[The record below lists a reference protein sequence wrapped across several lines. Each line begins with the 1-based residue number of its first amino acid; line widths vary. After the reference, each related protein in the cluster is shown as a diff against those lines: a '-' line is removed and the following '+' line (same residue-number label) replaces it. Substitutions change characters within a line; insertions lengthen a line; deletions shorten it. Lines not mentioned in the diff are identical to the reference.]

1 MKAKDW
7 MAGLG
12 AVVVAAFVG
21 ALFFYS
27 KEPLRKTSELA
38 LSFVDFSVPET
49 ENGWR
54 VKPGSVYDGDT
65 LRLVKGHR
73 EEKIRLCGIDAP
85 ELKQEGGKE
94 ARDELRSLLPDNAEV
109 YYVPVER
116 DRYGRMVAEI
126 FMPTST
132 ENLEVHVN
140 SEMVL
145 QGRAWHYQQYSGSCP
160 NRIALET
167 AEELAKENRAGIW
180 QGNPTPPWEWRRSES

>member
-1 MKAKDW
+1 MKAKDLI
-7 MAGLG
+7 AGLG
-12 AVVVAAFVG
+12 AIAVVGFIA
-21 ALFFYS
+21 ALFLYPE
-27 KEPLRKTSELA
+27 EPIQPHTEKYFPSA
-38 LSFVDFSVPET
+38 ET
-49 ENGWR
+49 ENGWW

-65 LRLVKGHR
+65 LRLVKGNR

-85 ELKQEGGKE
+85 ELKQEGGRE
-94 ARDELRSLLPDNAEV
+94 SRDTLRSLLPDGAEV

-140 SEMVL
+140 AEMIL
-145 QGRAWHYQQYSGSCP
+145 QGQAWHYQQYSGGCP

-167 AEELAKENRAGIW
+167 AEELAKQNRAGIW
-180 QGNPTPPWEWRRSES
+180 QGNPTPPWEWRREQRS